1 MEVMWNFSSATV
13 LKFNIQLKHIRS
25 EDITMLTQFLQTS
38 WTKWKNPFLYI
49 LDYNWEDEA
58 LDLNSK
64 NIVSQSSAILWAIFP
79 KLQIMKHYITPKN
92 LGKCRK
98 KCTFW

>member
-1 MEVMWNFSSATV
+1 MSTIALMEVCETYHSTCANLNSSATV

-49 LDYNWEDEA
+49 LDYN
-58 LDLNSK
+58 
-64 NIVSQSSAILWAIFP
+64 
-79 KLQIMKHYITPKN
+79 
-92 LGKCRK
+92 
-98 KCTFW
+98 